1 MIIYPQPKFFMKTQ
15 IFHVAA
21 IVFLA
26 VATVSCKKENPTP
39 DPTSVTDIDGNT
51 YAVVKICGKFW
62 MAENLRTTRYADGA
76 AIATS
81 LTNAQWDAATTG
93 AFAIYEGDAA
103 NNATYG
109 KLYNWFAASSGKLAP
124 AGWHVATE
132 AEWNALVT
140 CLGGSGEAGGKMK
153 SVSALWS
160 APNAGANNSSGFGGL
175 PAGYRSSNGP
185 YALKGRAAYF
195 WGADQRNAT
204 QGEYLLLSAD
214 FATTATNGATKQ
226 FGYSVRCVKD

>member
-1 MIIYPQPKFFMKTQ
+1 MKKYFFY
-15 IFHVAA
+15 AA
-21 IVFLA
+21 ALVFLA
-26 VATVSCKKENPTP
+26 VATSSCKKETSTP

-51 YAVVKICGKFW
+51 YPVVKICGKFW
-62 MAENLRTTRYADGA
+62 MAENLKTTRYSDGA
-76 AIATS
+76 AIPTN
-81 LTNAQWDAATTG
+81 LTNAQWDVTTSG
-93 AFAIYEGDAA
+93 AFAIYDADAA

-132 AEWNALVT
+132 AEWNELVT
-140 CLGGSGEAGGKMK
+140 CLGSSRVAGGKMK
-153 SVSALWS
+153 SISTLWD
-160 APNAGANNSSGFGGL
+160 APNTGADNSSGFSGL
-175 PAGYRSSNGP
+175 PAGYRSMNGP

-214 FATTATNGATKQ
+214 FATTAVNGATKQ
-226 FGYSVRCVKD
+226 FGYSVRCVRD